1 MSTISSPFA
10 ELCPAPPDWS
20 VRWST
25 IEAALPFVA
34 ALRDVPQDAS
44 FHAEGDVGIHTQM
57 VCEALAGN
65 PAWRGLPVGDRQ
77 VVFYASLLHDWG
89 KLFCTKTESDGRISS
104 RGHSGRGEALVRAL
118 GWRAELPFLQREQIA
133 ALVRYHQI
141 PFFLVDRD
149 DAERLAITVTQ
160 TARADLLALVAWA
173 DAAGRECAKASD
185 RQRLLDNVALFG
197 EYCRERDCFER
208 PFSFASDHSRFWYFH
223 RPDRDPRYHAYD
235 DAKSDVIVLSGLPGA
250 GKDTWV
256 RTRSDGRSVVS
267 LDALRAQLDVDPEDP
282 QGPVIDAARQQ
293 AKEYLR
299 RGEPFVWNGTNLSRP
314 LRQTVVSLFAD
325 YNARVRFVY
334 LECDEPT
341 LRARNRERTHRV
353 PDAVIDRLIDKWS
366 PPDLTEAHAIEYAAL

>member
-1 MSTISSPFA
+1 MSTTSSPFA
-10 ELCPAPPDWS
+10 ELCPTPPDWS
-20 VRWST
+20 VRWSA

-34 ALRDVPQDAS
+34 SLREVPQDAS

-57 VCEALAGN
+57 VCEALASN
-65 PAWRGLPVGDRQ
+65 PAWRALPVEDRQ
-77 VVFYASLLHDWG
+77 AVFYASLLHDWG

-118 GWRAELPFLQREQIA
+118 AWRAGLPFLQREQIA

-173 DAAGRECAKASD
+173 DAAGRRCAEATD
-185 RQRLLDNVALFG
+185 RQRLLDNVALFA

-208 PFSFASDHSRFWYFH
+208 PFAFASDHSRFLYFR

-235 DAKSDVIVLSGLPGA
+235 DTKSDVIVLSSLPGA

-256 RTRSDGRSVVS
+256 RTRSDGRGVVS
-267 LDALRAQLDVDPEDP
+267 LDALRAKLDVDPEDP

-325 YNARVRFVY
+325 YDARVRFVY

-341 LRARNRERTHRV
+341 LRARNRERASRV
-353 PDAVIDRLIDKWS
+353 PDVVIDRLIDKWS
-366 PPDLTEAHAIEYAAL
+366 PPDLTEAHAIELAAR